1 MDRAE
6 KAGLGVAFAGHIAL
20 FGLLSVGF
28 LATPNPSM
36 LKNDP
41 MDVQFVDEV
50 GLTSTVPE
58 PAIEDPAQSVAPE
71 LGIPEDS
78 APPAPAEDEPSP
90 APPRPAEAARPQPKA
105 QSRERLERPNVTPE
119 RQKQAE
125 RPRGSRLGSDFRK
138 GLAAAATEAKGQ
150 RPRAAVGAQAMSSI
164 AAAIRRQ
171 VQPCYELGALA
182 GTAAMDIVTV
192 LRLRFRK
199 DGSVASVDLV
209 EQEGVTSENRSYA
222 RQMAELS
229 RRAVLRCSPLNLPE
243 QYYEGGWDDFDMG
256 FIPRQLG

>member
-6 KAGLGVAFAGHIAL
+6 QAGLGVAFVGHLAL

-36 LKNDP
+36 MKASP

-50 GLTSTVPE
+50 GLTATAPN

-78 APPAPAEDEPSP
+78 APPAPADDAVPSP
-90 APPRPAEAARPQPKA
+90 QRPADSARPAPKA
-105 QSRERLERPNVTPE
+105 EQRPRLERPNVSPE
-119 RQKQAE
+119 RDTRAE
-125 RPRGSRLGSDFRK
+125 RPRGSSLGADFRK
-138 GLAAAATEAKGQ
+138 GLAAAASEAQGQ

-182 GTAAMDIVTV
+182 GTSAMDIVTV

-199 DGSVASVDLV
+199 DGTVAAVDLV
-209 EQEGVTSENRSYA
+209 EQIGVTSENRNYA

-229 RRAVLRCSPLNLPE
+229 RRAVLRCSPLDLPA
-243 QYYEGGWDDFDMG
+243 QYYEGGWDDFDG
-256 FIPRQLG
+256 VFNPRQFG

>member
-6 KAGLGVAFAGHIAL
+6 QAGLGVAFVGHIAL

-36 LKNDP
+36 MKSSP

-50 GLTSTVPE
+50 GLTATAPE
-58 PAIEDPAQSVAPE
+58 PATEDPAQSVAPE
-71 LGIPEDS
+71 LGVPEDS
-78 APPAPAEDEPSP
+78 APPAPQPDAVPSP
-90 APPRPAEAARPQPKA
+90 QRPAEASRPAPKA
-105 QSRERLERPNVTPE
+105 AQRPRLERPNVSPE
-119 RQKQAE
+119 RQTRSE
-125 RPRGSRLGSDFRK
+125 RPRGSSLGSDFRK
-138 GLAAAATEAKGQ
+138 GLAAAATDAQGQ
-150 RPRAAVGAQAMSSI
+150 RPAAQVGAQAMSSI

-182 GTAAMDIVTV
+182 GTSAMDIVTV

-199 DGSVASVDLV
+199 DGSVAAVDLV
-209 EQEGVTSENRSYA
+209 EQEGVTGDNRSYA

-229 RRAVLRCSPLNLPE
+229 RRAVLRCAPLNLPE
-243 QYYEGGWDDFDMG
+243 QFYEGGWDDFDMG